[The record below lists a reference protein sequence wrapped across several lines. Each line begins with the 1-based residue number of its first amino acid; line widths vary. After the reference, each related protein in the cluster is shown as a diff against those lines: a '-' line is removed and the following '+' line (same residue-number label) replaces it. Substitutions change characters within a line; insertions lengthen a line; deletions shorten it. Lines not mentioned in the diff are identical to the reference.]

1 MVIEHVDDKKL
12 LRSIDSV
19 MKKNGIAYITTVFK
33 KSYGWYYNRR
43 DGKWVM
49 DITHLREYIKDEEL
63 MGLIDKKKFSILES
77 KKSLIWFPVADFITR
92 RLIIKN
98 RKFFTENLLV
108 RLLQKIKIP
117 VIGYYTWE
125 IVLRKK

>member
-1 MVIEHVDDKKL
+1 MLEKNNIDFIVSTMVIEHVDDKKL

-19 MKKNGIAYITTVFK
+19 IKKNGIAYITTVFK

-63 MGLIDKKKFSILES
+63 MGLIDKKSFRFLNQ
-77 KKSLIWFPVADFITR
+77 KKPNLVSGR
-92 RLIIKN
+92 RFYNQAIN
-98 RKFFTENLLV
+98 
-108 RLLQKIKIP
+108 
-117 VIGYYTWE
+117 Y
-125 IVLRKK
+125 